1 MSGYLRLVQMPTEQ
15 DLEQRRRRRAWW
27 LRVARES
34 RGLSQSG
41 VAEALGLSR
50 KSASTVGDWERQ
62 VSDPSLR
69 QLEQLAA
76 LYGVPVSLF
85 MDPPMTDEER
95 LAELAAAAIAAEQ
108 LDWASRPEPGRDAGG
123 GPSEPPRRR
132 AS

>member
-1 MSGYLRLVQMPTEQ
+1 MPTEQ
-15 DLEQRRRRRAWW
+15 DLAQRRRRRAWW

-76 LYGVPVSLF
+76 LYGVPLSLF
-85 MDPPMTDEER
+85 MDPPQTDEER
-95 LAELAAAAIAAEQ
+95 LDELAAAAIAAEQ
-108 LDWASRPEPGRDAGG
+108 RDWESQSERGRGAGDEPTV
-123 GPSEPPRRR
+123 PPRTRS
-132 AS
+132 A

>member
-1 MSGYLRLVQMPTEQ
+1 MPSEQ
-15 DLEQRRRRRAWW
+15 EIAQRRRRRAWW

-76 LYGVPVSLF
+76 LYSTPIALF
-85 MDPPMTDEER
+85 MDPPETDEER
-95 LAELAAAAIAAEQ
+95 FLVLAAGAIAAEHQ
-108 LDWASRPEPGRDAGG
+108 DWAEAQDGGRAAGD
-123 GPSEPPRRR
+123 EPPSAPRRP
-132 AS
+132 ST